1 MLVIFSMIV
10 SIIIIGIRGSEVGE
24 GFFPIR
30 LLSQQFTCASTKQR
44 GRQDIWNESKAKYSH
59 LANERFTYWFVSVFS
74 SFHLPFS
81 QNASN
86 EILFPDSIAML
97 TYRRPKELNHTLIV
111 LLEENIPSLY
121 EIIVIWGDL
130 EAELPMNFV
139 SKYKVPV
146 RFRMAL
152 KDSLNEKL
160 RPDPDFKTQAILLAD
175 DDVYYQGNYNYNFC
189 SRKERDDYSMI
200 LTNLCFS
207 HISFMGYYWSND
219 STMAKIR
226 DYVDGVFNC
235 KDIALNYVQ
244 RLLTGQGP
252 LQLNGR
258 ERYVN
263 PNPAKGISTKP
274 GHLEARSKC
283 LNEFVKMFRCM
294 PLVDETAHI
303 QNALIGM

>member
-175 DDVYYQGNYNYNFC
+175 DDVYYRPRDVEFVFQTWISSHRRPRCSDIDAEGNYNYNFC

-200 LTNLCFS
+200 LTNLCF
-207 HISFMGYYWSND
+207 
-219 STMAKIR
+219 
-226 DYVDGVFNC
+226 
-235 KDIALNYVQ
+235 
-244 RLLTGQGP
+244 
-252 LQLNGR
+252 
-258 ERYVN
+258 
-263 PNPAKGISTKP
+263 
-274 GHLEARSKC
+274 
-283 LNEFVKMFRCM
+283 
-294 PLVDETAHI
+294 
-303 QNALIGM
+303 

>member
-1 MLVIFSMIV
+1 MLVIISMIV

-59 LANERFTYWFVSVFS
+59 LANERFT
-74 SFHLPFS
+74 
-81 QNASN
+81 
-86 EILFPDSIAML
+86 IAML
-97 TYRRPKELNHTLIV
+97 TYRRPKDLNHTLTV

-139 SKYKVPV
+139 SKYTVPV

-175 DDVYYQGNYNYNFC
+175 DDVYY
-189 SRKERDDYSMI
+189 RPRD
-200 LTNLCFS
+200 
-207 HISFMGYYWSND
+207 
-219 STMAKIR
+219 
-226 DYVDGVFNC
+226 V
-235 KDIALNYVQ
+235 
-244 RLLTGQGP
+244 
-252 LQLNGR
+252 
-258 ERYVN
+258 
-263 PNPAKGISTKP
+263 
-274 GHLEARSKC
+274 
-283 LNEFVKMFRCM
+283 EFVFQTWISSHRR
-294 PLVDETAHI
+294 PRSLLRHRRR
-303 QNALIGM
+303 G

>member
-1 MLVIFSMIV
+1 
-10 SIIIIGIRGSEVGE
+10 
-24 GFFPIR
+24 
-30 LLSQQFTCASTKQR
+30 
-44 GRQDIWNESKAKYSH
+44 
-59 LANERFTYWFVSVFS
+59 
-74 SFHLPFS
+74 
-81 QNASN
+81 
-86 EILFPDSIAML
+86 ML
-97 TYRRPKELNHTLIV
+97 TYRRPKELNHTLVV

-121 EIIVIWGDL
+121 EIIIIWGYL

-160 RPDPDFKTQAILLAD
+160 RPDPDFKTQAILLPD
-175 DDVYYQGNYNYNFC
+175 DDFYY
-189 SRKERDDYSMI
+189 RPRDVEFVFQTWIS
-200 LTNLCFS
+200 S
-207 HISFMGYYWSND
+207 HRRPRSLLRHRRRG
-219 STMAKIR
+219 TMAKIR

-235 KDIALNYVQ
+235 KDIAINYVQ

-252 LQLNGR
+252 LQVNGR

-303 QNALIGM
+303 QNGPIGM

>member
-59 LANERFTYWFVSVFS
+59 LADERFT
-74 SFHLPFS
+74 
-81 QNASN
+81 
-86 EILFPDSIAML
+86 IAML
-97 TYRRPKELNHTLIV
+97 TYRRPKELNHTLTV
-111 LLEENIPSLY
+111 LPEENIPSLY
-121 EIIVIWGDL
+121 EIIVIRGDL

-175 DDVYYQGNYNYNFC
+175 GDVYYRPRDVGFDFQTWISSHRRPRCSDIDAEGNYNYNFC

-207 HISFMGYYWSND
+207 HISFMDYYWSND

-252 LQLNGR
+252 LQVNGR